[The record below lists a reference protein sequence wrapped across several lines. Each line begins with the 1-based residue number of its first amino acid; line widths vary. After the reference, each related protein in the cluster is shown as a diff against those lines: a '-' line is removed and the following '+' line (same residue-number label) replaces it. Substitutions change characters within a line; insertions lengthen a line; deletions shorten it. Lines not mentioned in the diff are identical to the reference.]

1 MGLLCLADLR
11 VSLHIGRKCTMRPL
25 LRVPIVVI
33 RIFAALESPVVNHTH
48 RRVVLCFELLAYQYR
63 RCRML
68 ALRSEK
74 FVDFAKNRR
83 YLQDVGGRHTCID
96 GMKVWIIEVWTWQ

>member
-1 MGLLCLADLR
+1 
-11 VSLHIGRKCTMRPL
+11 
-25 LRVPIVVI
+25 
-33 RIFAALESPVVNHTH
+33 
-48 RRVVLCFELLAYQYR
+48 
-63 RCRML
+63 ML

-96 GMKVWIIEVWTWQ
+96 GMKVWRIEVWTWQ